1 MDFPYYIFT
10 DSTANL
16 PKQFF
21 EEAFDVIP
29 MEYVMDGKL
38 YRSSNALT
46 PHEFYEKMRGGSMPT
61 TSLINTQT
69 AVDYFTPVLEKGKD
83 IFFVCFSSALSG
95 SYKSI
100 LEAKEELSETFP
112 DRKIYVLDSKC
123 ASGGE
128 GLLVFYCLRKRR
140 EGASFDDLIA
150 YAEDLKNHVHHDFT
164 VDNLMHLYRGG
175 RVSITSA
182 IVGTAMKVKPLLIV
196 DTEGRLIP
204 ISKVMGR
211 KTSIKALVDKMEEKS
226 KGYDNSPLVYIEHCD
241 CEEDAK
247 ILADKVRERFGY
259 ENIVIEPVGPIIGTH
274 LGPDAITLFYLGID
288 KEK

>member
-1 MDFPYYIFT
+1 
-10 DSTANL
+10 
-16 PKQFF
+16 
-21 EEAFDVIP
+21 
-29 MEYVMDGKL
+29 MDGKL